1 MARRSPYIVSPIY
14 DWVFFLGPPMAA
26 FWLGVV
32 ISGTWL
38 RTDNFLFLHNEVAP
52 AGLFLTVLIH
62 AHLFAVLFRSHGNPD
77 IFKLHPNRFVVVPL
91 VLYFAMMWSLWVLVT
106 VSVVATFWD
115 VYHSASQTFGF
126 GRIYDARAGNEPRM
140 GRRLDLWLNHLL
152 YAGPIVGGATMM
164 AHFDDFYHYAQVEP
178 AFFFTSVPVFM
189 ETNQRY
195 FTWTIIAVSVS
206 FIAYYIYSYARF
218 ERQGYVISHPKV
230 ILFSTTGLCS
240 ILTWGF
246 NSFGEAFFIMNFFH
260 AVQYFGIVWWS
271 EKKNMRKMFRLTNVK
286 WGLPLTAL
294 LFVGIATAY
303 GLAVGGIGGH
313 IKAWW
318 ALVLLCSLMHFWY
331 DGFIWSVRKKQ
342 VS

>member
-1 MARRSPYIVSPIY
+1 MSPIY